1 MYNLTI
7 SRANGKKTSQEKIN
21 KQIDYLIKRSLASSR
36 GRSWEVKTKTLP
48 TYQQDDL
55 WVFSAELTFEKTKG
69 HKSGE
74 AENNQFEQIKA
85 MLAQSGQSAKF
96 GPYPWKILGDED
108 IALIPTQTIAQP
120 KKAIAHVMGVQDVH
134 NPIGVKSWGNLHIPP
149 ELFTSDDAIAQH
161 PCFQNIYGLEPQIRT
176 ILSGIQSAVETNGNR
191 RFHFVLHGP
200 PACAKTTTLLA
211 IEKLLGEGSV
221 LRLDATSTTRAGL
234 ERLFFQ
240 DLPEVPPLVFMEEA
254 EKCNEDFLKIWLG
267 ALDDRGEIRK
277 VNFRMCQ
284 TRQIK
289 ILFFCTVNNK
299 GAFDAL
305 MNDKAGGKQ
314 PGALS
319 SRCVNDIYF
328 PRPSEKILT
337 QILVREIKN
346 NGGKEEWI
354 DPCLKLAKELQTDDP
369 RKVLS
374 FLAGQ
379 DRLLSGEYQK
389 DRMAIKSNE
398 K

>member
-1 MYNLTI
+1 MYKLNLQ
-7 SRANGKKTSQEKIN
+7 RVNGKKSSIVKVN
-21 KQIDYLIKRSLASSR
+21 KQIDYLVARALAGTR
-36 GRSWEVKTKTLP
+36 GKCWTANRKHEQP
-48 TYQQDDL
+48 YEENGL
-55 WVFSAELTFEKTKG
+55 WVFNVSLTFEKIKG
-69 HKSGE
+69 HKDGQ
-74 AENNQFEQIKA
+74 AEENQFNQIKA
-85 MLAQSGQSAKF
+85 MLAQTGLSSKF
-96 GPYPWKILGDED
+96 GPYPWKLLDNDAI
-108 IALIPTQTIAQP
+108 IPVQTEKP
-120 KKAIAHVMGVQDVH
+120 KKVVHGVSGIHDVQ
-134 NPIGVKSWGNLHIPP
+134 NPIIVKNWNQLHIPP
-149 ELFTSDDAIAQH
+149 ELFKSDAEISNH

-176 ILSGIQSAVETNGNR
+176 ILSGIQSAIETDGNR
-191 RFHFVLHGP
+191 RFHYVLHGP

-211 IEKLLGEGSV
+211 IEQLLGPGSV

-254 EKCNEDFLKIWLG
+254 EKANEDWLKIWLG

-299 GAFDAL
+299 HAFDQM
-305 MNDKAGGKQ
+305 MNDKSGSKQ

-328 PRPSEKILT
+328 PRPNEKILT
-337 QILVREIKN
+337 QILIREIRN

-354 DPCLKLAKELQTDDP
+354 GPCIKLAKDLETNDP

-379 DRLLSGEYQK
+379 DRLLTGEYQK
-389 DRMAIKSNE
+389 DRLAIKNSGI
-398 K
+398 